1 MSAPTRPAPA
11 EPELERILTEIA
23 RQILEHGTGAIR
35 QFGEWGCSTVCVEVC
50 PEGASSMLDA
60 GACRLG
66 VASDQAASLADLAGF
81 IDHTLLRADATL
93 AEIDQLCDEALRF
106 RFATVCVNGV
116 HVRRCA
122 EILQGSGVGVSA
134 VVGFPLG
141 AMAPE
146 VKVYEARR
154 ALEDGACEID
164 MVINV
169 GALKSG
175 DDAFVRRDVAGVAEV
190 CHRLGA
196 KLKVILETALLT
208 DPEKV
213 RACDAAKAAGADFVK
228 TSTGF
233 SKGGATVEDVALM
246 RRAVGPTLGIKAAG
260 GVRTALDARKLVEA
274 GATRLGASASVAI
287 VSQGG
292 AGGGGY

>member
-23 RQILEHGTGAIR
+23 RQILEHGTGAIG
-35 QFGEWGCSTVCVEVC
+35 QFGQWGCSTVCVEVC

-190 CHRLGA
+190 SHRLGA